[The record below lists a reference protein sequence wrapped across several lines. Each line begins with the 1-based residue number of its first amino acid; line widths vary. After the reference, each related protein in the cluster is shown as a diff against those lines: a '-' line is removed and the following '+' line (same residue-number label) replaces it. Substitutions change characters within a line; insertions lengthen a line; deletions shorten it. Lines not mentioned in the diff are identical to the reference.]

1 MTRKKAKKLPTE
13 KNEMAFAVELA
24 RGSSVATAAKV
35 VGISET
41 TGYRWARKPEVGK
54 AVAEIRSTVLQEAS
68 HRMMNLAGKAVETLE
83 QLLESRCEKVRLSAA
98 RTVIDGTVKM
108 RHLAEVE
115 QELVEI
121 RRIVATIS
129 SHSSP
134 RDVSHAY

>member
-1 MTRKKAKKLPTE
+1 MARKKTKRPPTE

-24 RGSSVATAAKV
+24 RGSSVAKAAKM

-83 QLLESRCEKVRLSAA
+83 QLLESRCEKVRLSTA
-98 RTVIDGTVKM
+98 RTVIDGTAKL
-108 RHLAEVE
+108 RQLAELE

-121 RRIVATIS
+121 RKIVATIS
-129 SHSSP
+129 GHSSP
-134 RDVSHAY
+134 GGVSHAY